1 MNEHDVQEAS
11 FKTDYHSRF
20 VKARLK
26 CSSVETEKLPKFQR
40 RLGQAL
46 PVAVLFTRSRSLPE
60 SHKKNDF
67 LASSSN
73 NFSSLRSSRPYLHK
87 ENYKIPF
94 GSVYKYG
101 FIILAVKLSAKM
113 NGYMTFRTVKN
124 ML

>member
-73 NFSSLRSSRPYLHK
+73 NFSSLRSSRPY
-87 ENYKIPF
+87 
-94 GSVYKYG
+94 SVYKYG